1 MPLPRKLLDDILE
14 KAADEVFLLNP
25 DGSVCYVNQSTLYRR
40 GFSREEMMR
49 MSVWDWNVFVTENSW
64 ERRWQSL
71 TSMNLARFETRHVD
85 KNGNSFPVDV
95 QAHYLRF
102 ADKEYCLCFVNDISE
117 LVEKIGELDQ
127 KNQELIEAKQRGDE
141 ALDALKNLES
151 QRTLFFA
158 TVAHE
163 LRTPISAISMLCS
176 DDSADSWAEAR
187 VHIQS
192 LSRDLLHI
200 LDDMRRLTRDKHQRE
215 ITEELFTLHQLL
227 ESLKL
232 LTSAYVTKYQM
243 GLEFVVSGREKVSSV
258 ELKGDLY
265 RLKIVLT
272 NLVKNACLH
281 SGGNHIRID
290 VNVQSTDDNDYELNF
305 KVSDNGRGIPP
316 DQIDALFRPYSRG
329 ETDADG
335 SGLGLH
341 IARSWMQ
348 ELGGDLRT
356 VSSDVGAVFEICIS
370 LKGSVSQLIE
380 SKVDHTCASVG
391 ISPDDVSKLSV
402 LFVEDDLMIQMVGKK
417 LLSNMFAKVEVASD
431 GLQALERMK
440 ESEFDLILTDYFM
453 PNMNGLD
460 LIRHLRGSGYEGVIY
475 ACSAATLGEELDQ
488 LSEAG
493 ANDVLSKPMTLNKLM
508 DCMQNDAEIFHT
520 LFAINTQG
528 IEAVK
533 KNDKLID
540 ELIQKHE
547 DKAMLLIDLE
557 SGEMHG
563 TQSWRKL
570 NAVEPEQ
577 TLTRTLLNQTIPEES
592 RDDFVSYSKQFF
604 QSPVDAPEVTL
615 EINLQALNGRQFLGR
630 ITSHKVVINDTVF
643 ACTEVVE
650 I

>member
-281 SGGNHIRID
+281 SDGNHIRID
-290 VNVQSTDDNDYELNF
+290 VNVQSTEKDF
-305 KVSDNGRGIPP
+305 KR
-316 DQIDALFRPYSRG
+316 
-329 ETDADG
+329 
-335 SGLGLH
+335 
-341 IARSWMQ
+341 
-348 ELGGDLRT
+348 
-356 VSSDVGAVFEICIS
+356 
-370 LKGSVSQLIE
+370 
-380 SKVDHTCASVG
+380 
-391 ISPDDVSKLSV
+391 
-402 LFVEDDLMIQMVGKK
+402 
-417 LLSNMFAKVEVASD
+417 
-431 GLQALERMK
+431 
-440 ESEFDLILTDYFM
+440 
-453 PNMNGLD
+453 
-460 LIRHLRGSGYEGVIY
+460 
-475 ACSAATLGEELDQ
+475 
-488 LSEAG
+488 
-493 ANDVLSKPMTLNKLM
+493 
-508 DCMQNDAEIFHT
+508 
-520 LFAINTQG
+520 
-528 IEAVK
+528 
-533 KNDKLID
+533 
-540 ELIQKHE
+540 
-547 DKAMLLIDLE
+547 
-557 SGEMHG
+557 
-563 TQSWRKL
+563 
-570 NAVEPEQ
+570 
-577 TLTRTLLNQTIPEES
+577 
-592 RDDFVSYSKQFF
+592 
-604 QSPVDAPEVTL
+604 
-615 EINLQALNGRQFLGR
+615 
-630 ITSHKVVINDTVF
+630 
-643 ACTEVVE
+643 
-650 I
+650 